1 MFLPLLL
8 GVAAVLAALALVLG
22 RVMGREA
29 GWLLAS
35 GMVALGVVLPLTVP
49 ADGRT
54 ASLPWIPALDVAF
67 RLRLD
72 GLALL
77 FGVLVLVIGGAVLA
91 YSTRYFAPGPHATF
105 YGLMSLFTMA
115 MLGLVLADDVIL
127 MVVMWE
133 LTTLCSFFLISRSGP
148 PGETP
153 AARTLLVTFVGGL
166 ALLAAVITMIAA
178 TGTTQLSV
186 ILESPLWRDD
196 PVFAS
201 TVGVLIAVAAFT
213 KSAQFPFHAWLP
225 NSMVAA
231 TPISAYLHAAAMV
244 KAGIYLLMR
253 FSPALSTTPVWIV
266 LLVSVGLL
274 TGVMGALFALQRSDL
289 KELLAYSTVS
299 QLGLLVA
306 VIGLGTKEALTA
318 AAVHT
323 VAHAL
328 FKGALFMFI
337 GVVDHEAGTRE
348 VDQLS
353 GLWRAMPVTTVG
365 VVLAALSMA
374 GVVPLLG
381 FISKEKIFAAFWDAP
396 GPGWIGPA
404 TAVVAVAVSV
414 LTVAYSGRIVLGAFL
429 GPPLDR
435 TVHEASASFLAP
447 VMALALASLV
457 LGPGAILIEPVVTAA
472 GDEATVGPV
481 ESTDLSLWHGFVPEL
496 WLSIASVALGLGLIA
511 ARRRVDV
518 LLDRRLF
525 PGSGVG
531 AVDALRTG
539 VIALGGRVGGLTRGT
554 EPARHLVVPVV
565 GVVVLGA
572 LVALSGPVPTPA
584 DGVGRGVDWVFTGL
598 VAVGVLGLTT
608 ARSRLGAIAVLG
620 VVGFALSVWFLTL
633 GAVDL
638 ALTQLLVEVLTVVV
652 AVLLLRRLPR
662 RFHRMRRRR
671 TLGAAAAALAAGA
684 TATLGVL
691 TLTGRDAPSPVGA
704 YYLQRAYAE
713 TGGTNIVNTILVDFR
728 ALDTFGE
735 LGVLAVA
742 GLAVLVALEARGLRP
757 SRQPVIAVP
766 ETSPS
771 LRAPDNAVFARVLA
785 RVLVPLLLVLS
796 VWFLLRG
803 HYEPGGGFNAG
814 LVAACA
820 LALRH
825 LVASSDTAARTR
837 LPAVPAVAV
846 GLLVCVGAGLLG
858 YVDGSFLRPLSTE
871 VLGVSLTTALVF
883 DVGVYLVVIGT
894 LLIALDRLGGG
905 TESERGLEPEA
916 PERAEAQQRKVV
928 PG

>member
-1 MFLPLLL
+1 
-8 GVAAVLAALALVLG
+8 
-22 RVMGREA
+22 
-29 GWLLAS
+29 
-35 GMVALGVVLPLTVP
+35 
-49 ADGRT
+49 
-54 ASLPWIPALDVAF
+54 
-67 RLRLD
+67 
-72 GLALL
+72 
-77 FGVLVLVIGGAVLA
+77 
-91 YSTRYFAPGPHATF
+91 
-105 YGLMSLFTMA
+105 
-115 MLGLVLADDVIL
+115 
-127 MVVMWE
+127 
-133 LTTLCSFFLISRSGP
+133 
-148 PGETP
+148 
-153 AARTLLVTFVGGL
+153 
-166 ALLAAVITMIAA
+166 
-178 TGTTQLSV
+178 V

-337 GVVDHEAGTRE
+337 GFVDHEAGTRE

-396 GPGWIGPA
+396 GPGWIGPS

-435 TVHEASASFLAP
+435 AVHEASASFLAP

-511 ARRRVDV
+511 A
-518 LLDRRLF
+518 
-525 PGSGVG
+525 
-531 AVDALRTG
+531 
-539 VIALGGRVGGLTRGT
+539 
-554 EPARHLVVPVV
+554 
-565 GVVVLGA
+565 
-572 LVALSGPVPTPA
+572 
-584 DGVGRGVDWVFTGL
+584 
-598 VAVGVLGLTT
+598 
-608 ARSRLGAIAVLG
+608 
-620 VVGFALSVWFLTL
+620 
-633 GAVDL
+633 
-638 ALTQLLVEVLTVVV
+638 
-652 AVLLLRRLPR
+652 
-662 RFHRMRRRR
+662 
-671 TLGAAAAALAAGA
+671 
-684 TATLGVL
+684 
-691 TLTGRDAPSPVGA
+691 
-704 YYLQRAYAE
+704 
-713 TGGTNIVNTILVDFR
+713 
-728 ALDTFGE
+728 
-735 LGVLAVA
+735 
-742 GLAVLVALEARGLRP
+742 
-757 SRQPVIAVP
+757 
-766 ETSPS
+766 
-771 LRAPDNAVFARVLA
+771 
-785 RVLVPLLLVLS
+785 
-796 VWFLLRG
+796 
-803 HYEPGGGFNAG
+803 
-814 LVAACA
+814 
-820 LALRH
+820 
-825 LVASSDTAARTR
+825 
-837 LPAVPAVAV
+837 
-846 GLLVCVGAGLLG
+846 
-858 YVDGSFLRPLSTE
+858 
-871 VLGVSLTTALVF
+871 
-883 DVGVYLVVIGT
+883 
-894 LLIALDRLGGG
+894 
-905 TESERGLEPEA
+905 
-916 PERAEAQQRKVV
+916 
-928 PG
+928 